1 MVLIAYYDNR
11 KVRLTELGK
20 VTKAFDKRRERFDI
34 EKIMTVA
41 AKMIFRDTEMTLD
54 NIKECASEMDWE
66 FDDST
71 ALSVYFMA
79 KEFSGGDNI

>member
-11 KVRLTELGK
+11 RVRLTLLGK
-20 VTKAFDKRRERFDI
+20 STKAFEVRKKSFNYDEYDIMER
-34 EKIMTVA
+34 IMTVT

-54 NIKECASEMDWE
+54 NIKECASEMDWV

-79 KEFSGGDNI
+79 KSI

>member
-11 KVRLTELGK
+11 RVRLTLLGK
-20 VTKAFDKRRERFDI
+20 STDVRKKSFNYAKYDIMER
-34 EKIMTVA
+34 IMTVT
-41 AKMIFRDTEMTLD
+41 AKMIFGDTEMTLD

-79 KEFSGGDNI
+79 KSV